1 MTETGDAEL
10 LRLDAEFKAAYA
22 AMDAAADRVEEL
34 EGLFQNTGH
43 RHFHDDMLAAE
54 LKQDRLT
61 EAADGPGARNSG
73 HARQH
78 AGRDDGQAAG
88 ERYMTRHV

>member
-1 MTETGDAEL
+1 MIETGDAEL

-61 EAADGPGARNSG
+61 EAADDLARAILDTRASTP
-73 HARQH
+73 
-78 AGRDDGQAAG
+78 AGMMVKLRVND
-88 ERYMTRHV
+88 T

>member
-1 MTETGDAEL
+1 MEPDAKL
-10 LRLDAEFKAAYA
+10 LRLYADFKASYA

-61 EAADGPGARNSG
+61 ETADDLAREILATRASTP
-73 HARQH
+73 
-78 AGRDDGQAAG
+78 AGMMVKLRVND
-88 ERYMTRHV
+88 T